1 MHTAYVTSGRKQLA
15 MKLYLSGSLV
25 MAELAQEVDLLHK
38 LPLIEPQ
45 VEDPA
50 HQNPLSQISL
60 AVPQ

>member
-1 MHTAYVTSGRKQLA
+1 